1 MSEIDKGTAQKTTN
15 LAEQIVGRIV
25 RARYV
30 LAVAVLALAL
40 VLVSGVSF
48 PVLLILGIILLL
60 AVVAFAPGQASE
72 EVQPGGSETPET
84 GLSRISGER
93 LAEQLPDPMILFD
106 GGGMV
111 LYANKAA
118 RDAFQPLSED
128 TVLYLRFRAPE
139 MHGLIQGVIA
149 DGAPRAI
156 DYFERLPLDR
166 WYKVMAMALDAG
178 AGERSS
184 FALLFRDQTE
194 MRRIDR
200 MRSDFIANA
209 SHELRTPLAS
219 LRGFIETLQG
229 PARNDAAA
237 RERFLQIMQ
246 KQADRMAR
254 LIDDLLSLSRLEMK
268 AHIAVTESVDLA
280 NVLNHVADT
289 LTPLANELEM
299 TIERRIPPHP
309 VKVMGDRDELIQV
322 FQNLLENAC
331 KYGQSGKRVI
341 VRLEEESGSAGKE
354 VAASIQD
361 FGPGIPS
368 EHLPRLTERFYRVDV
383 ETSRAQ
389 KGTGLGLAIVKHIL
403 TRHRGRLVIRSQVG
417 QGSTF
422 IVRFTAP
429 EMKN

>member
-1 MSEIDKGTAQKTTN
+1 MSEIDNGTQKSRG
-15 LAEQIVGRIV
+15 LAGQIVGRII
-25 RARYV
+25 RARYI
-30 LAVAVLALAL
+30 LAIAVLALAL

-48 PVLLILGIILLL
+48 PVLLFLGIVLLL
-60 AVVAFAPGQASE
+60 AVAAFTPVQGPQEKQSSRSE
-72 EVQPGGSETPET
+72 GMEG

-106 GGGMV
+106 AGGMV

-118 RDAFQPLSED
+118 REAFQPLTED

-149 DGAPRAI
+149 DGQPRAI

-166 WYKVMAMALDAG
+166 WYKAMAMALDAG
-178 AGERSS
+178 AGKQAS
-184 FALLFRDQTE
+184 FVLLFRDQTE

-229 PARNDAAA
+229 PARNDEAA
-237 RERFLQIMQ
+237 RDRFLQIMQ
-246 KQADRMAR
+246 KQAERMAR

-268 AHIAVTESVDLA
+268 AHIAVTQSVDLA
-280 NVLNHVADT
+280 NVLNHVVDT
-289 LTPLANELEM
+289 LTPLANGLEV
-299 TIERRIPPHP
+299 TIERQIPAGS

-341 VRLEEESGSAGKE
+341 VRLEEDGNSAGRD
-354 VAASIQD
+354 VVASIQD

-417 QGSTF
+417 EGSTF
-422 IVRFTAP
+422 VVRFNAP
-429 EMKN
+429 EGRS

>member
-1 MSEIDKGTAQKTTN
+1 M
-15 LAEQIVGRIV
+15 
-25 RARYV
+25 
-30 LAVAVLALAL
+30 AVLALAL
-40 VLVSGVSF
+40 VLSSGAPF
-48 PVLLILGIILLL
+48 AVLLLLGIVLLL
-60 AVVAFAPGQASE
+60 IIAAFAPGQGSE
-72 EVQPGGSETPET
+72 ETQLGHGEGTES
-84 GLSRISGER
+84 GLSRISGVR

-106 GGGMV
+106 AGGMV

-118 RDAFQPLSED
+118 REAFRPLAED
-128 TVLYLRFRAPE
+128 SVLYLRFRAPE

-149 DGAPRAI
+149 DGEPRAI

-166 WYKVMAMALDAG
+166 WYKAMAMALDAG
-178 AGERSS
+178 AGEPAS
-184 FALLFRDQTE
+184 FVLLFRDQTE

-229 PARNDAAA
+229 PARKDEAA
-237 RERFLQIMQ
+237 RDRFLQIMQ
-246 KQADRMAR
+246 KQADRMSR

-289 LTPLANELEM
+289 LTPLANGLEV
-299 TIERRIPPHP
+299 TIERQVPAHP
-309 VKVMGDRDELIQV
+309 VKVTGDRDELIQV

-341 VRLEEESGSAGKE
+341 VRLKEEDHSAGRE
-354 VAASIQD
+354 VVASIQD

-403 TRHRGRLVIRSQVG
+403 TRHRGRLVIRSRVG
-417 QGSTF
+417 EGSTF
-422 IVRFTAP
+422 IVRFNAP
-429 EMKN
+429 ETKS